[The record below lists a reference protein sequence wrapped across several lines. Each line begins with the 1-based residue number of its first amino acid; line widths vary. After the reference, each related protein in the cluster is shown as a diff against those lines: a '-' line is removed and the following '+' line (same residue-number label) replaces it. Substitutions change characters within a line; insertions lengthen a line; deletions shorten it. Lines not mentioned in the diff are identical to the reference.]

1 MPPAKAKSAGATVAF
16 DGTFNV
22 ADPYAALPPAE
33 QAGLRPIAG
42 LVHGICDG
50 IPDFMA
56 FTVTVILKHASFFSS
71 QFAGCSS
78 MTSL

>member
-1 MPPAKAKSAGATVAF
+1 MPAKAKSAGATGAF

-50 IPDFMA
+50 IPDFIASMIA
-56 FTVTVILKHASFFSS
+56 VTLKHAGFLSS
-71 QFAGCSS
+71 QFARCSS